1 MYRKSK
7 VEDCMRHPLGGKKK
21 KKRKKNNL
29 KLENLS
35 SRMTYIESYT
45 NELII

>member
-21 KKRKKNNL
+21 KKKEKKQFKIRKFKFKND
-29 KLENLS
+29 
-35 SRMTYIESYT
+35 IH
-45 NELII
+45 